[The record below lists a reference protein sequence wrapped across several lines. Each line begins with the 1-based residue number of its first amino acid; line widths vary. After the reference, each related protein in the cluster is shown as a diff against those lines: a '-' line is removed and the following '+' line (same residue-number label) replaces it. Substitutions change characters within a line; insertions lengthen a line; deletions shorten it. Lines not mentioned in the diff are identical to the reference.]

1 MKVKIQING
10 QTYEKEV
17 DDSGPVTINM
27 SSGNGATDSDFF
39 EKAFES
45 FDKAFDESESV
56 SFDIPAT
63 PQPGK
68 PRKEY
73 RTYPTWFLGDTIQR
87 EITYDDEGNIIDI
100 QDRNL
105 DAEAR
110 AEHRRLNKIKKDIE
124 WKKTPLW
131 AKIPA
136 YIIVILFFGF
146 LWWLFILGV
155 MGAVK

>member
-10 QTYEKEV
+10 QTYEKEI
-17 DDSGPVTINM
+17 DGSGPVTINM

-73 RTYPTWFLGDTIQR
+73 RTFVKHWYWPDTIQR

-110 AEHRRLNKIKKDIE
+110 AERRRLNKIKNQLE
-124 WKKTPLW
+124 WKKAPLW
-131 AKIPA
+131 IKLLAVLIVSAPLLFFL
-136 YIIVILFFGF
+136 YIILTT
-146 LWWLFILGV
+146 
-155 MGAVK
+155 

>member
-10 QTYEKEV
+10 QTYEKEI
-17 DDSGPVTINM
+17 DDSNPVRINV
-27 SSGNGATDSDFF
+27 SSGNGAADSDFF
-39 EKAFES
+39 
-45 FDKAFDESESV
+45 
-56 SFDIPAT
+56 DISAT

-73 RTYPTWFLGDTIQR
+73 RTFVKHWYWPDTIQR

-110 AEHRRLNKIKKDIE
+110 AERRRLNKIKNQLE
-124 WKKTPLW
+124 WKKAPLW
-131 AKIPA
+131 IKLLAVLVVSAPLLFFL
-136 YIIVILFFGF
+136 YIILTT
-146 LWWLFILGV
+146 
-155 MGAVK
+155 